1 MLGAC
6 GVPAA
11 LFEARGDGTS
21 IRESW
26 RRFVMGSV
34 EPLLKMVAREFS
46 IKLETGVSFDLQGL
60 WAHDLAGRAAAF
72 SKLVQGGV
80 SVQEAL
86 ITTGLLEGDQ

>member
-34 EPLLKMVAREFS
+34 EPLLKMVARGV
-46 IKLETGVSFDLQGL
+46 LDQAGNGRVVRPTGPLG
-60 WAHDLAGRAAAF
+60 A
-72 SKLVQGGV
+72 
-80 SVQEAL
+80 
-86 ITTGLLEGDQ
+86 